1 MCTCISHSTPVT
13 GAGKGPQGWFPLTA
27 ANVAF
32 DHGTHTPGEHAVL
45 LDFTNYSIGP
55 EARVGVE
62 IDLDS
67 ARALLVQLQ
76 AALAAAEATGLRG

>member
-1 MCTCISHSTPVT
+1 MCTAISHTTPVC

-32 DHGTHTPGEHAVL
+32 DHPAHTAAEHAFL

-76 AALAAAEATGLRG
+76 AAISAAEATGLRA

>member
-1 MCTCISHSTPVT
+1 MCTAISHTTPVT

-32 DHGTHTPGEHAVL
+32 DHPAHTPAEHAFL

-76 AALAAAEATGLRG
+76 VAIAAAEATGLTR